1 MAKSDARFEY
11 RAGLSRNDH
20 DLSQPF
26 TFTTTS
32 GMLLP
37 IWCDIASPG
46 DSYYMQHDM
55 PLLRSAVL
63 AAPAMIDVKIH
74 YETFF
79 VPFQM
84 IYQPL
89 ENAKFQLS
97 NLQSSVYGST
107 PQLTNSS
114 LPLLNYTT
122 VLNNINQT
130 YFNSSIR
137 SDGFRLADL
146 FGLQP
151 LSWTNIGAQSSNGII
166 TYYPAFFPWQLCAY
180 HTIFNYYYRLDDKTQ
195 FYNTHCNIDYSFDQ
209 QYVVLNGNADVVH
222 FFEIHQRP
230 WDFDYFTSMYRSPIV
245 SDANMQNILQQAAYS
260 QNANLYPQNSSTLIT
275 NQQYK
280 LTSTGASATNN
291 VSLNTFST
299 NSSNVAANALQV
311 NTANIRQLF
320 ANEKLAMIT
329 GRTRKNYDSQVLAHY
344 GVKVP
349 HDVKHDITMIHHDEY
364 KLNVLE
370 VTSLAST
377 SDAPLGELAGKS
389 YAQGNGKSFKFTA
402 PCDGVIMTIFSVE
415 PMRKYQAEFNR
426 INAITNVFDLPTPEF
441 DRLGNVP
448 MFRYECSCPTGFS
461 SWTNTDIIGWKER
474 YYPFKRRS
482 PRASYAFQPNG
493 VYGPNTNDFSAFTIT
508 SHPFANVGRFAT
520 PLQPNSALPGSE
532 ASFYI
537 GRGAMDDVSLVNFY
551 DGWLEPTEEGSTDEN
566 WSKNPHLVYAR
577 DPFIVDSYIKC
588 KKVSWMSK
596 DGEPVY
602 PW

>member
-11 RAGLSRNDH
+11 KAGLSRHDH

-79 VPFQM
+79 VPIQM

-89 ENAKFQLS
+89 ENSKFQLS
-97 NLQSSVYGST
+97 NLQSSNYGSS
-107 PQLTNSS
+107 PQLTNTA
-114 LPLLNYTT
+114 LPLLNYTS
-122 VLNNINQT
+122 VLSNINQT
-130 YFNSSIR
+130 YFNSSVR
-137 SDGFRLADL
+137 ADGFRLADL

-151 LSWTNIGAQSSNGII
+151 LSWTNIGAQSTNGIVS
-166 TYYPAFFPWQLCAY
+166 YSPAFFPWQLCAY
-180 HTIFNYYYRLDDKTQ
+180 HTIFNYHYRLDDKSQ
-195 FYNTHCNIDYSFDQ
+195 FYNTFCNIDYSFDQ
-209 QYVVLNGNADVVH
+209 QYVTLNGNGDLVH

-245 SDANMQNILQQAAYS
+245 SDANMQNVLSSSVVS
-260 QNANLYPQNSSTLIT
+260 QLANIYPAQIST

-280 LTSTGASATNN
+280 LNSSGFSASSNNNISVISSGN
-291 VSLNTFST
+291 VSQTT
-299 NSSNVAANALQV
+299 TGLQV

-344 GVKVP
+344 GVSVP

-426 INAITNVFDLPTPEF
+426 INAITSVFDLPTPEF

-448 MFRYECSCPTGFS
+448 MYRYECSCPSGFS
-461 SWTNTDIIGWKER
+461 SWSNIDIVGWKER

-482 PRASYAFQPNG
+482 PRATYAFQPNG
-493 VYGPNTNDFSAFTIT
+493 TYGANTNDFSAFTIT

-520 PLQPNSALPGSE
+520 PYQPNSALPGT
-532 ASFYI
+532 ADSFYI
-537 GRGAMDDVSLVNFY
+537 GRGAMDNVSLVNYY
-551 DGWLEPTEEGSTDEN
+551 DGWLEPTESGSTDEN
-566 WSKNPHLVYAR
+566 WSNNPHLVYAR
-577 DPFIVDSYIKC
+577 DPFIIVNQ
-588 KKVSWMSK
+588 
-596 DGEPVY
+596 
-602 PW
+602 

>member
-1 MAKSDARFEY
+1 MSKSDARFEY
-11 RAGLSRNDH
+11 KAGLSRTDH

-37 IWCDIASPG
+37 IWFDIASPG
-46 DSYYMQHDM
+46 DSYYIQHDM

-79 VPFQM
+79 VPIQM
-84 IYQPL
+84 IYQPF
-89 ENAKFQLS
+89 ENSKFSLS
-97 NLQSSVYGST
+97 NLQSSTYGST

-122 VLNNINQT
+122 VLNRIKST
-130 YFNSSIR
+130 YFNSSVR

-151 LSWTNIGAQSSNGII
+151 ISWTNIGSQSSNGIV

-180 HTIFNYYYRLDDKTQ
+180 HTIFNYYYRLDDKSQ

-209 QYVVLNGNADVVH
+209 QYVTLNGNADLVH

-230 WDFDYFTSMYRSPIV
+230 WDFDYFTSMYRSPIM
-245 SDANMQNILQQAAYS
+245 SDANLQAVMGNDSYSKLSDGNIAPVNVVSSAVSPNAVISKFSGSFGNIYS
-260 QNANLYPQNSSTLIT
+260 NTEIYN
-275 NQQYK
+275 
-280 LTSTGASATNN
+280 
-291 VSLNTFST
+291 SLNT
-299 NSSNVAANALQV
+299 ANL
-311 NTANIRQLF
+311 RQMF

-344 GVKVP
+344 GISVP

-377 SDAPLGELAGKS
+377 NDAPLGELAGKS

-448 MFRYECSCPTGFS
+448 MYRYECSCPTGFS
-461 SWTNTDIIGWKER
+461 GWSNTDIIGWKER

-482 PRASYAFQPNG
+482 PRATYAFQPNG

-508 SHPFANVGRFAT
+508 SHPFANVGRYST

-532 ASFYI
+532 SSFYI
-537 GRGAMDDVSLVNFY
+537 SRGAMDDVSLVNFY
-551 DGWLEPTEEGSTDEN
+551 DGWLEPTESGSSDED